1 MERRYFSSIL
11 SFKLPFTRELSSLI
25 FSRRLNDKSTKGS
38 YVLLQLARQRAKERE
53 RRNEDV
59 SRGISIASRRTLA
72 RTARAA
78 ATRIGLRVVWSRFAR
93 HADLSTASTRL
104 IPFQVYIYIF
114 RARARYIVQER
125 KKRTNNSV
133 RKSRR

>member
-1 MERRYFSSIL
+1 MSYYSWLDRERR
-11 SFKLPFTRELSSLI
+11 
-25 FSRRLNDKSTKGS
+25 
-38 YVLLQLARQRAKERE
+38 RE

-104 IPFQVYIYIF
+104 IPFQVDIYIPCS
-114 RARARYIVQER
+114 RAVYR
-125 KKRTNNSV
+125 
-133 RKSRR
+133 SREKEKDE